1 MFERVSADDLMS
13 LASRRHP
20 PPLQVGAALILQ
32 APGDLDVGGLRTV
45 LQQRIAAVPRLRQ
58 RLLKV
63 PLGCGRPIWV
73 DDPDFTIDDHV
84 AVVTPHAEADDAGLL
99 DIAADLVAK
108 PLPDDRPLWSATL
121 VPGMT
126 GGRAGLVLVMHHV
139 VGDGLAGLAVL
150 RGLVDGSATSAAAA
164 VPQPHP
170 TPAALAKDAWREH
183 IHSLQRLPRALGR
196 LFAAFEELR
205 PTLAGRAQPC
215 SLNKP
220 TGPRRSIRTI
230 VVDLHQVRELA
241 HSSGA
246 TVNDLVLTA
255 VSGAL
260 HQLLTD
266 RGERLDNLVISVPF
280 AARTRTEPGQLGNRS
295 GVIPVSLPTSGGFCD
310 RLTAISALMR
320 AAKQYERGASTA
332 LLGPVFRLLARL
344 GLYQYFIDH
353 QPFVHTFVSDLRGPD
368 EPLSLLGCRVLEV
381 VPLSVATGNVTVSF
395 TALSYDKRLVITLI
409 FDPETCPDADRL
421 SSALKSQFAWS

>member
-20 PPLQVGAALILQ
+20 PPLQVGAVLILE
-32 APGDLDVGGLRTV
+32 APGELAVGGLRTV

-58 RLLKV
+58 RLQRV

-73 DDPDFTIDDHV
+73 DDAGFTIDDHV
-84 AVVTPHAEADDAGLL
+84 TVVTPHSEADDAGLL

-108 PLPDDRPLWSATL
+108 PLPEDRPLWSATL

-164 VPQPHP
+164 VPQPRP
-170 TPAALAKDAWREH
+170 TRAALAKDAWREH
-183 IHSLQRLPRALGR
+183 IRSLQRLPKGLGR
-196 LFAAFEELR
+196 LFAAFDELR
-205 PTLAGRAQPC
+205 PSLAGRAQRC

-220 TGPRRSIRTI
+220 TGPRRSIRTV

-241 HSSGA
+241 HRNGA

-255 VSGAL
+255 VTGAL
-260 HQLLTD
+260 HQLLID
-266 RGERLDNLVISVPF
+266 RGERLDTLVVSVPF
-280 AARTRTEPGQLGNRS
+280 AARTRTGPGQLGNRS
-295 GVIPVSLPTSGGFCD
+295 GVIPVNLPTSGGFSD
-310 RLTAISALMR
+310 RLTAVSAIMR
-320 AAKQYERGASTA
+320 AAKQYERGGSTA
-332 LLGPVFRLLARL
+332 VLGPVFRLLARL
-344 GLYQYFIDH
+344 GMYQYFIDH

-368 EPLSLLGCRVLEV
+368 EPLSVLGCRVLEV

-395 TALSYDKRLVITLI
+395 TALSYDKRLVITMI
-409 FDPETCPDADRL
+409 FDPETCPNADRL
-421 SSALKSQFAWS
+421 SSALKSQFAGS